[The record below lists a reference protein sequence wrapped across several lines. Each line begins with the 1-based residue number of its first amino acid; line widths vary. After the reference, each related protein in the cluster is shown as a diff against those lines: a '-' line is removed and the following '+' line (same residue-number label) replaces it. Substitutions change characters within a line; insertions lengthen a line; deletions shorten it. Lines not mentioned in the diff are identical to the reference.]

1 MANNTTALFF
11 DVFARDRTR
20 GTFAKIG
27 KSTDTLGGKI
37 ARFGK
42 LAAGVAAAGAVAFA
56 TQGVRSFLEFDDKMT
71 QSLAIMGEVSGPMRK
86 RMEDA
91 ARAVGKST
99 RFGADEAAEA
109 YFFLASA
116 GLDAQQSV
124 AAMPQ
129 VAKFAQAGMFD
140 LARATDLAT
149 DAQSALGLSVDDPAR
164 NLQNL
169 TRVTDVL
176 VKANTLANASVEQF
190 STSLTQKAGPAMRQ
204 AGIAIEEGV
213 AVLSVFADQGRK
225 GEEAGTLFASTL
237 EQLQRKAIENRDE
250 FKRLNI
256 SVFDSQGNMRNLA
269 DITADLEGAL
279 GGMSVEQRKA
289 ALQQLGFNRQA
300 LDGIQALLGSSDAI
314 RAYEQDLR
322 NAAGT
327 TEEVAGKQLESF
339 AAKLDL
345 IQSRVADF
353 GMVVGEQLVNA
364 AFNVGE
370 TVGEMVSIFQQL
382 PGPAQASIGAVAGIV
397 AAAPLAIGSWRKIR
411 ATIKSVQLTFAAMST
426 TARITTLSLGGI
438 GLALAAGAAI
448 LAFFARRNLEAKQR
462 VDALAES
469 MDRATG
475 AVTENTREIAFNNLE
490 EAGAIEQAKRLGIG
504 LDTLIDAY
512 LGDRDAIRKVA
523 AATEEATGKKGD
535 LEGSVEE
542 LLQTEQEEVKAAREL
557 NDVIVQGNSETD
569 EAIKKNRD
577 RAAAGLDA
585 AGADEEVA
593 AAAEAAT
600 GQIEDQ
606 TSAIDELI
614 SELDQMVS
622 AVFKARDA
630 EVDYEQAL
638 DDATDAAKEN
648 GSTLDINT
656 QKGRDNRRGLD
667 RLAEAALRDA
677 EATLE
682 DAEAK
687 GNLAVG
693 HQQATEKMQR
703 AREEFVK
710 VARQMGLSKKEAE
723 KLADEL
729 GLIPGNYKATV
740 TADTGPAR
748 GAVRDFKVWAS
759 RQEIRL
765 PVGAAGQFQAFAS
778 GGSAR
783 RGATAIV
790 GEEGPELVR
799 FGQNA
804 QVFNAATTE
813 RMLRNAMRIDGIG
826 ASTGGITATSA
837 GGSTYNI
844 TVNVPPMAN
853 PAEAGRATVEAIKQY
868 ERRSGAGWRS

>member
-37 ARFGK
+37 AQFGK
-42 LAAGVAAAGAVAFA
+42 IAAGVAAAGAVAFA
-56 TQGVRSFLEFDDKMT
+56 TQGVRSFIQFDDKMN

-91 ARAVGKST
+91 ARAVGKTT
-99 RFGADEAAEA
+99 RFGADQAAEA

-116 GLDAQQSV
+116 GLDAEQSIG
-124 AAMPQ
+124 AMPQ

-140 LARATDLAT
+140 LAQATDLAT
-149 DAQSALGLSVDDPAR
+149 DAQSALGLAVDDPAR
-164 NLQNL
+164 NLKNL

-176 VKANTLANASVEQF
+176 VKANTLANASVSQF
-190 STSLTQKAGPAMRQ
+190 SEALTNKAGAAMRSLNIDLEQ
-204 AGIAIEEGV
+204 GT
-213 AVLSVFADQGRK
+213 AVLAVFADQGLK
-225 GEEAGTLFASTL
+225 GSEAGTTFNAVIRGLT
-237 EQLQRKAIENRDE
+237 QGVQRNADAWSKHG
-250 FKRLNI
+250 I

-269 DITADLEGAL
+269 DIVADMESAL
-279 GGMSVEQRKA
+279 GGMSVEQQRA
-289 ALQQLGFNRQA
+289 TLAQLGFTEETLA
-300 LDGIQALLGSSDAI
+300 GTLALLGNSDAI

-327 TEEVAGKQLESF
+327 TDEVAGKQLESF

-364 AFNVGE
+364 AFNIGE

-411 ATIKSVQLTFAAMST
+411 ATIKSVQLAYAGMSA
-426 TARITTLSLGGI
+426 TARVATLSLGAV
-438 GLALAAGAAI
+438 GLALAAGATI
-448 LAFFARRNLEAKQR
+448 LAFFARSNINAEQD
-462 VDALAES
+462 VDSLRES
-469 MDRATG
+469 LDRQTG
-475 AVTENTREIAFNNLE
+475 AITDNTRAV
-490 EAGAIEQAKRLGIG
+490 AAKKLQEDGLFEDAQRLGIS
-504 LDTLIDAY
+504 LDTLTDAY
-512 LGDRDAIRKVA
+512 LGNEDAIRVVQQRTKEMHSDQ
-523 AATEEATGKKGD
+523 TT
-535 LEGSVEE
+535 LGSVFDREGRRINTAIRNVNDAISDGNE
-542 LLQTEQEEVKAAREL
+542 VTSQAQSEQTQLADAM
-557 NDVIVQGNSETD
+557 GETG
-569 EAIKKNRD
+569 EAED
-577 RAAAGLDA
+577 
-585 AGADEEVA
+585 EVA
-593 AAAEAAT
+593 AAAEVAT
-600 GQIEDQ
+600 GQIEEQ

-638 DDATDAAKEN
+638 DDATDAVKEN
-648 GSTLDINT
+648 GATLDINT
-656 QKGRDNRRGLD
+656 QKGRDNRRELD

-813 RMLRNAMRIDGIG
+813 RMLRNAMRIGP
-826 ASTGGITATSA
+826 SRTSA
-837 GGSTYNI
+837 SSGGATRQGPAVIELRVDGTRASQFFAMMLRDSLRT
-844 TVNVPPMAN
+844 N
-853 PAEAGRATVEAIKQY
+853 PTLRAEVRAT
-868 ERRSGAGWRS
+868 